1 MISDPII
8 LSLSNQFGIT
18 LQTQEDFENKLASVI
33 DDLIAN
39 DFARLVQI
47 LYRLDISEKRLK
59 ELLAA
64 QQGRDASIV
73 IARLIIEREKQKIES
88 RKNFRQHDDI
98 PDNEKW

>member
-1 MISDPII
+1 M
-8 LSLSNQFGIT
+8 LSLSTQFGIT

-39 DFARLVQI
+39 DFGRLVQI

>member
-1 MISDPII
+1 MISDPIM
-8 LSLSNQFGIT
+8 LSLSTQFGIA

-39 DFARLVQI
+39 DFGRLVQI

-73 IARLIIEREKQKIES
+73 IAKLIIEREKQKIES